1 MRAERLLRAE
11 MPAIARL
18 VPATQAAP
26 QVMLQAGLGAVQ
38 ATHAPTNVSTA
49 TRRRRLFHRG
59 AIRVAARAID
69 ALATVLVTVLL
80 CIAAG
85 IDPSKATV
93 VQALPYLLLPV
104 AGVAGVWMAGGY
116 RFRYAGSVAAHLCRI
131 AIGGSVAMSA
141 VYLLALV
148 VDAVDAATFAQLAIA
163 NALTLF
169 GLHANYLSITRVLTR
184 AGQLSDNVVIVGAT
198 EAARRIVARNTR
210 ERELN
215 ILGYFDDRAGRTPQS
230 MEGAPFLGGL
240 NDLLAWPRLP
250 EVDRIVVTVTSTAQT
265 RVNGLIDRLRGLPQE
280 IILVLDLDGFNPEQ
294 TSLARVAD
302 APAAYISGAPK
313 DLRRAIV
320 KRLFDLTIA
329 GLCLIA
335 FFVPMTLVALL
346 VKLDSPGPVFFRQKR
361 HGFNNEIIRVWK
373 FRSMRPDR
381 AAEDGMISQ
390 TQHNDPRVTRLGRI
404 LRATSI
410 DELPQLLN
418 VISGEMSLVGP
429 RPHAIGMT
437 TEEVEVH
444 RIVGDYAHRHRM
456 KPGLT
461 GWAQINGSRGPVH
474 TTDEVRTRVALD
486 MEYVAKASVWLDL
499 YILVM
504 TVPRLLG
511 DYSKDR

>member
-1 MRAERLLRAE
+1 
-11 MPAIARL
+11 MPEIVRFS
-18 VPATQAAP
+18 PANALTPKAAP
-26 QVMLQAGLGAVQ
+26 IAL
-38 ATHAPTNVSTA
+38 APA
-49 TRRRRLFHRG
+49 ARRQRLFHRS
-59 AIRVAARAID
+59 AIRVAARAAD
-69 ALATVLVTVLL
+69 AVATVLVTVLL

-85 IDPSKATV
+85 IDPSRTTV
-93 VQALPYLLLPV
+93 AQALPYLLLPI
-104 AGVAGVWMAGGY
+104 AGVAGVWTAGGY
-116 RFRYAGSVAAHLCRI
+116 RFRYAGSIPAHLFRI

-141 VYLLALV
+141 VYLLALM
-148 VDAVDAATFAQLAIA
+148 VDAVDAATFARLAVA

-169 GLHANYLSITRVLTR
+169 GLHANYLGLTRALTR

-198 EAARRIVARNTR
+198 QAARRIVARNTR

-240 NDLLAWPRLP
+240 DDLLAWPRLP
-250 EVDRIVVTVTSTAQT
+250 EVDRIVVTVTSTAQA

-320 KRLFDLTIA
+320 KRTFDVVA
-329 GLCLIA
+329 ASLCLA
-335 FFVPMTLVALL
+335 VFALPMAIVAVL

-361 HGFNNEIIRVWK
+361 HGFHNEIIRVWK
-373 FRSMRPDR
+373 FRTMRPDR
-381 AAEDGMISQ
+381 AAEDGVIRQ

-410 DELPQLLN
+410 DELPQLMN
-418 VISGEMSLVGP
+418 VLSGEMSLVGP

-474 TTDEVRTRVALD
+474 TADEVRTRVALD
-486 MEYVAKASVWLDL
+486 MDYVAKASVWLDL
-499 YILVM
+499 YIMLM
-504 TVPRLLG
+504 TAPRLLG
-511 DYSKDR
+511 DYNRDR